1 MKKPIINN
9 RIRARE
15 VRLIDD
21 TGKQVGV
28 VSLDQ
33 ALQMA
38 QERNLDLI
46 QITEKVEPPVCKILD
61 YGKYLYQLQ
70 RKEKKV
76 QKSSEIKGIRL
87 RFNISEHDMETRA
100 RQAEKFLRKGD
111 LVKIEMLLR
120 GRERGLA
127 HFARQKIDQ
136 FVKTLEERIPLK
148 IERDLKRGGRGL
160 IMIVSSD
167 KKQTGDK
174 Q

>member
-1 MKKPIINN
+1 M
-9 RIRARE
+9 
-15 VRLIDD
+15 RLIDD

-28 VSLDQ
+28 VPLTK

-61 YGKYLYQLQ
+61 YGKYLYRLQ

-100 RQAEKFLRKGD
+100 RQAEKFLKKGD

-120 GRERGLA
+120 GREKGLS
-127 HFARQKIDQ
+127 HFAREKINQ
-136 FVKTLEERIPLK
+136 FVKILEEKTPIK
-148 IERDLKRGGRGL
+148 TERDLKRGGRGL
-160 IMIVSSD
+160 IMIISSE
-167 KKQTGDK
+167 KKQATDK
-174 Q
+174 